1 MTRTKAPR
9 RYVVWRATDDGRWYP
24 SQAMPREDA
33 LDLVARLEHDGEA
46 FVLSPVP
53 EFDPEED

>member
-24 SQAMPREDA
+24 AATLPRDEA
-33 LDLVARLEHDGEA
+33 LALQERLEHDGEA
-46 FVLSPVP
+46 YYMAPAP
-53 EFDPEED
+53 EFDPDED